1 MNSITAPRLRTVAQ
15 IRAAGLWTEN
25 CPVRDVLARV
35 GGKWSTLILGMLA
48 ERPQR
53 FGELRRG
60 LEDISQRMLTQTLR
74 ELQRDGLVS
83 RRVFPT
89 QPPSVEYALTDLGR
103 SMLPSLAALIHWAEL
118 NHEAIRVS
126 RRAFDAA
133 ERS

>member
-1 MNSITAPRLRTVAQ
+1 MNQIATPRLKTVAQ
-15 IRAAGLWTEN
+15 IREAGFWAEN

-35 GGKWSTLILGMLA
+35 GGKWSTLILGLLA

-53 FGELRRG
+53 FGQLRRG
-60 LEDISQRMLTQTLR
+60 LEDISQRMLIQTLR

-89 QPPSVEYALTDLGR
+89 QPPSVEYSLTDLGQ
-103 SMLPSLAALIHWAEL
+103 SMLPSLAALIHWAEQ

-133 ERS
+133 GEA

>member
-1 MNSITAPRLRTVAQ
+1 
-15 IRAAGLWTEN
+15 
-25 CPVRDVLARV
+25 
-35 GGKWSTLILGMLA
+35 
-48 ERPQR
+48 
-53 FGELRRG
+53 
-60 LEDISQRMLTQTLR
+60 
-74 ELQRDGLVS
+74 LQRDGLVG